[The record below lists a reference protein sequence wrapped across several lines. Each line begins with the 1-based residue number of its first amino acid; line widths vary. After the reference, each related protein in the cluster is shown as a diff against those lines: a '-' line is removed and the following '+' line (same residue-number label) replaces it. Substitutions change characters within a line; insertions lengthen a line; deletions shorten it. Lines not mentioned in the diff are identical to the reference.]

1 MERVQGKG
9 QGTCCLL
16 FSPRSAKSHWR
27 RCWKQ
32 CLRVCRQHFPGL
44 ESLLT
49 WVLSDK
55 QALQYLNCQCVL
67 NLSLCITADLCRMAK
82 NRIGL
87 ELPPAGQG
95 LSTLPGLYK
104 QVLTLLCVP
113 VCCING
119 MSVFK
124 TVKPVPSL
132 LNSFEEE
139 GVNCQHKSRRIWVFQ
154 LEANFSQ
161 FYHTLL
167 IIISK
172 LPT

>member
-1 MERVQGKG
+1 MEKVQENR
-9 QGTCCLL
+9 QGTCCLV
-16 FSPRSAKSHWR
+16 FSPHSAKSHWR

-32 CLRVCRQHFPGL
+32 HLRVCRQHFPRL

-55 QALQYLNCQCVL
+55 QALQYLNCQRVL
-67 NLSLCITADLCRMAK
+67 NLNVSLCIIAGLCRMAK

-95 LSTLPGLYK
+95 LSTLPGLHSPWSP
-104 QVLTLLCVP
+104 LCVP

-124 TVKPVPSL
+124 TVKPV
-132 LNSFEEE
+132 
-139 GVNCQHKSRRIWVFQ
+139 
-154 LEANFSQ
+154 
-161 FYHTLL
+161 
-167 IIISK
+167 
-172 LPT
+172 